1 MPKKKKTSKKAPPK
15 TAKKKKA
22 VKKVAKKKKTAK
34 KTVKATKN
42 PQGNGNSTSFKKGN
56 TAGKGKKT
64 PIAKH
69 RIKLADAF
77 KSAVTEKDMVDIAKA
92 LVEKAKKGEAKP
104 AKEVLDRCI
113 GKATQPVEVTGEGGG
128 PIKTRLIIVRTSK

>member
-1 MPKKKKTSKKAPPK
+1 MVKKKTSKKA
-15 TAKKKKA
+15 
-22 VKKVAKKKKTAK
+22 VK
-34 KTVKATKN
+34 KATKATKK

-77 KSAVTEKDMVDIAKA
+77 KSAVTETDMVDIAKA
-92 LVEKAKKGEAKP
+92 LVKKAKKGEAGP
-104 AKEVLDRCI
+104 AKEILDRCI
-113 GKATQPVEVTGEGGG
+113 GKSAQTVEISGKDGEA
-128 PIKTRLIIVRTSK
+128 IKTQLVIVRSK